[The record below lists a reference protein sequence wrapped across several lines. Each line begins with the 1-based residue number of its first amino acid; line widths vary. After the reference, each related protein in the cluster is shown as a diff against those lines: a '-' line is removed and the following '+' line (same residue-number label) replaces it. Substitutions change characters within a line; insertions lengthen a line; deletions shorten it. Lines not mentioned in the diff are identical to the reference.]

1 MRAVK
6 LQQLA
11 DDVMARLATR
21 MREQL
26 SAGDDCEGQAAE
38 DLGDLD
44 ADPARVFAGAAPLP
58 GAGAEVVVA
67 LDEVVGGLHQDGP
80 QPAVAAAAQGPVGTI
95 DLVALVA
102 RGQEAGAAG
111 DGVGVEVQGG
121 GVQPGGRVGD
131 PDGIDCGYG

>member
-11 DDVMARLATR
+11 DYVMARLATG

-44 ADPARVFAGAAPLP
+44 ADPARVFAGAAPLR

-67 LDEVVGGLHQDGP
+67 LHQVVGGLHEHGP
-80 QPAVAAAAQGPVGTI
+80 QPAIAAAAQGPVGTI
-95 DLVALVA
+95 DLVAL
-102 RGQEAGAAG
+102 
-111 DGVGVEVQGG
+111 
-121 GVQPGGRVGD
+121 
-131 PDGIDCGYG
+131 